1 MIGVSIT
8 NLAPV
13 NSGGSTVTYRAASSE
28 DCRDEIDLAV
38 YELVLTHQDVITMGH
53 TIGRPILPY

>member
-1 MIGVSIT
+1 MKAVSIT

-13 NSGGSTVTYRAASSE
+13 NSGGSTVTYRATSVE
-28 DCRDEIDLAV
+28 ECRDEIDLAV

-53 TIGRPILPY
+53 TIGRPLSR